1 MIAEFGGEAP
11 DSLHVRADPTTEEVC
26 RYPLGPVEIIDTPG
40 FQSRRAGHDELAL
53 SGARGA
59 SLVIV
64 LLHVNLLIGD
74 TTALQAIAD
83 GTSTAAGKWPR
94 MLFVINRCD
103 ELGVD
108 PLDSI
113 AEFFNRRDRKC
124 AELTAALKSREIRV
138 ARSHI
143 HGVAADPF
151 GGVGAQLPVTAADY
165 DANRAWDGIAA
176 LVDALRAWADN
187 DIARASSLVAFDDA
201 LTQLLE
207 VARSHPYRHHRLP
220 GRDGQA

>member
-1 MIAEFGGEAP
+1 MEDAFEHSDAAAISDWQQQATRAAESDEAFAVVAAAAASRPRPAVVVAGDYSAGKSSFIKRMVAEFGGEAP
-11 DSLHVRADPTTEEVC
+11 DSLHIRADATTEEVR

-53 SGARGA
+53 SGAREA
-59 SLVIV
+59 ALVIV

-74 TTALQAIAD
+74 TTALQTIAH

-113 AEFFNRRDRKC
+113 ASFTIVAMKIRGAHC
-124 AELTAALKSREIRV
+124 CTEI
-138 ARSHI
+138 S
-143 HGVAADPF
+143 
-151 GGVGAQLPVTAADY
+151 
-165 DANRAWDGIAA
+165 
-176 LVDALRAWADN
+176 
-187 DIARASSLVAFDDA
+187 
-201 LTQLLE
+201 
-207 VARSHPYRHHRLP
+207 
-220 GRDGQA
+220 